1 MVDAFGKVALFSLIY
16 VVGTQLALFN
26 LLSAFGIPFY
36 HIFVRYGMGFIY
48 DVVADSILLATYIGM
63 NNEFFFAIPKK
74 RTTVT
79 YDVPGASNPGPS
91 IPGQI
96 L

>member
-1 MVDAFGKVALFSLIY
+1 MVDAYGKVALFSLIY
-16 VVGTQLALFN
+16 IVGAQLSLFN
-26 LLSAFGIPFY
+26 LISSLGIPFF
-36 HIFVRYGMGFIY
+36 HVFIRFGMGFVY

-79 YDVPGASNPGPS
+79 YDVLAESRQGT
-91 IPGQI
+91 PGQI
-96 L
+96 I